1 MELPINVHSFTFC
14 SKLHCHNINHFL
26 FSYLSTLGYT
36 KIALRKAHIP
46 NIHALNIDTHTLR
59 IQSEYTQKQGG
70 SVTIEGMHIWYIALI
85 SLYHDIYLT
94 ELNKSH
100 DGIPSVW
107 MMQPTKIWSFI
118 LDWIGFYRSNSTG
131 YLSAGLIWFMT
142 NTPEWLSLNKS
153 CCRLRQLK
161 LCQKETY

>member
-70 SVTIEGMHIWYIALI
+70 SVTIEGMHIWYVAYIGLV
-85 SLYHDIYLT
+85 SLYHEIDST

-100 DGIPSVW
+100 DSIRNIMFG
-107 MMQPTKIWSFI
+107 
-118 LDWIGFYRSNSTG
+118 
-131 YLSAGLIWFMT
+131 
-142 NTPEWLSLNKS
+142 
-153 CCRLRQLK
+153 
-161 LCQKETY
+161 